1 MGSINIEK
9 MRADTAKKIADWG
22 QSLTIKRYS
31 QAKGSFGQDAGTW
44 QIVQQSG
51 QETIDG
57 VVNPTGGTLT
67 AQVKGQEVTINY
79 LITLPYDADVEPG
92 DRIYLDASNFCVI
105 EVADKHPDH
114 IEVLAKD

>member
-1 MGSINIEK
+1 MVIPNIEK
-9 MRADTAKKIADWG
+9 MRVDTAKIIADWG

-51 QETIDG
+51 QNTIDG

-67 AQVKGQEVTINY
+67 AQVKGQQVTINY
-79 LITLPYDADVEPG
+79 LVTLPYNADVEPA
-92 DRIYLDASNFCVI
+92 DRIYLDASNFCVA
-105 EVADKHPDH
+105 EVADKHPDR